1 MPDLH
6 VVDVYNT
13 VLTVCTYGLARATIE
28 DVKRALSQVF
38 CEKEVTEAKEVMY
51 DCDVDI
57 GTKQT
62 RKSTINR
69 TAKDANIQDIIDGL
83 QKIDKIG
90 EQSYRFVTS
99 ASGLARLP
107 EFLSVIDGMSRLDA
121 FERVLNDVLV
131 SVQTNS
137 SDIKEMKTGIL
148 PVEASGTP
156 RRKSKRVEKI
166 GPEPDRVVCYKEQ
179 PRQHTP
185 HGCHTPVSSGAPSPV
200 TSGTGTTGNSSEE
213 PLVPVYNG
221 ASSISDIMS
230 MIRSNKGV
238 CVPPMSSD
246 KYTYSA
252 MLNSGLTTLTMDI
265 PDVSIDSEGAWH
277 SVGGSSRGPNGSSGR
292 GSNGASGRPNPD
304 GDGRRRDV
312 SRSRGRYGQRDIVK
326 GTGKGGVISGPSK
339 LQTRSV
345 FIYAVA
351 GNPTESALMDYLA
364 GCDISGAK
372 VEKKSHTAAKY
383 SSFKVTVS
391 LDMYRKIRNP
401 EIWDEGILIRD
412 YKEPRRPYF

>member
-1 MPDLH
+1 MTD
-6 VVDVYNT
+6 VVDIHNT

-38 CEKEVTEAKEVMY
+38 CEKEVTEAKDAMY

-57 GTKQT
+57 GMKQT
-62 RKSTINR
+62 RKSTTNR
-69 TAKDANIQDIIDGL
+69 TAKDANIQDIIDGI
-83 QKIDKIG
+83 QKIDKIR
-90 EQSYRFVTS
+90 EPSCRFVTS

-107 EFLSVIDGMSRLDA
+107 EFLSIIDGMSRLDA
-121 FERVLNDVLV
+121 LERVLSDVLV

-137 SDIKEMKTGIL
+137 SDIKEMKTGIH
-148 PVEASGTP
+148 PVDTSGTT
-156 RRKSKRVEKI
+156 RSKSKRVEKM
-166 GPEPDRVVCYKEQ
+166 GLEPERVVSHKEQ
-179 PRQHTP
+179 PTQHNP
-185 HGCHTPVSSGAPSPV
+185 RGCSTPVSSGSPSPV
-200 TSGTGTTGNSSEE
+200 ASGTGTTGNSTEQ
-213 PLVPVYNG
+213 PLMPVYNG
-221 ASSISDIMS
+221 VSSISDIMS

-252 MLNSGLTTLTMDI
+252 MLNSGLTTLAMDI
-265 PDVSIDSEGAWH
+265 PDVNVASEGAWH
-277 SVGGSSRGPNGSSGR
+277 SVGGGTSGRGPNGSSGR
-292 GSNGASGRPNPD
+292 GSYGTSGRPNHD
-304 GDGRRRDV
+304 GDGRRSDA
-312 SRSRGRYGQRDIVK
+312 SRSRGGYRQRDIVK

-345 FIYAVA
+345 FIYEVA

-364 GCDISGAK
+364 GCDIIGAK

-391 LDMYRKIRNP
+391 LDMYGKIRNP